1 MCSASANTLRILHI
15 IGSPKGEHSLST
27 RLARTFLDAYVV
39 GNPDHEITTLDVWAA
54 DLPPVDGEMVA
65 AKFAPFWGEALSAA
79 QEAGWARIK
88 AVVEDFAS
96 YDKIVLST
104 PMWNYSVPYAL
115 KHYFDILV
123 QPGMTYGLD
132 ADYNHVGTLHDRP
145 VQLVL
150 TRSSPLPEG
159 SPEDF
164 QLPYIKHIFGFMG
177 LKDIRTLIVE
187 GTTLPQEAREAFA
200 IKQCK
205 RAAAIAD
212 DF

>member
-1 MCSASANTLRILHI
+1 MCSASAETLRVLHI
-15 IGSPKGEHSLST
+15 IGSPKGEHSMSS
-27 RLARTFLDAYVV
+27 RLARAFLDAYLER
-39 GNPDHEITTLDVWAA
+39 NPAHEVTTLDVWAA
-54 DLPPVDGEMVA
+54 NLPAVDGDMVA
-65 AKFAPFWGEALSAA
+65 AKFAPFWGEELSDA
-79 QEAGWARIK
+79 QVEGWARIK

-115 KHYFDILV
+115 KHYIDILV

-145 VQLVL
+145 VQLLL

-164 QLPYIKHIFGFMG
+164 QLPYLKHILGFMG
-177 LKDIRTLIVE
+177 LKDIRALIVE
-187 GTTLPQEAREAFA
+187 GTTLPPEAREAFA
-200 IKQCK
+200 EKQCQ
-205 RAAAIAD
+205 RAAAASAE
-212 DF
+212 F